1 MLLDCKAPRALFVGL
16 GDEGSATEMKRF
28 TQRNATMNQ
37 PKIKR
42 NPEATRLRILL
53 AAADEFSKWGLA
65 GARVDKIAHQAQTNE
80 RMLYYY
86 FGSKEQLFTAVLEHA
101 FSALA
106 EAKRTL
112 NVNDVPPLEAITC
125 LAHFLWNYYAENPAL
140 LHLTNNENLH
150 MACHLKKSPQVGEM
164 ALPFVEMLGSVLARG
179 ERDGVFRAGVEP
191 AHLYVMLTSFG
202 HYIVGNHCTLEATLN
217 RDFSEP
223 AERSKIIEM
232 HIELLCAYLTKR

>member
-1 MLLDCKAPRALFVGL
+1 MLCDCEAPRVLWGAGR
-16 GDEGSATEMKRF
+16 DSSAIEMRRF

-53 AAADEFSKWGLA
+53 AAADEFSKYGLA

-86 FGSKEQLFTAVLEHA
+86 FGSKEQLFTAVLEAA
-101 FSALA
+101 FLALA
-106 EAKRTL
+106 EAERAL
-112 NVNDVPPLEAITC
+112 NINDVPPWEAITC
-125 LAHFLWNYYAENPAL
+125 IAHFLWNYYAANPAL
-140 LHLTNNENLH
+140 IHLTNNENLH
-150 MACHLKKSPQVGEM
+150 MACHLKQSPQVGEM
-164 ALPFVEMLGSVLARG
+164 VLPFVEMLGSVLARG
-179 ERDGVFRAGVEP
+179 EKDGVFRSGVDP
-191 AHLYVMLTSFG
+191 AYLYVMLTAFG

-223 AERSKIIEM
+223 AERSKVIDM
-232 HIELLCAYLTKR
+232 HTELLRAYLTKH